1 MLVAKG
7 FVPFRY
13 HNIIIVVLA
22 NNECLGVD
30 IFEGYFLSLFPEPS
44 ILP

>member
-13 HNIIIVVLA
+13 HIVVLA
-22 NNECLGVD
+22 INKCLGVD
-30 IFEGYFLSLFPEPS
+30 IFEDYFLSLFPEPL